1 MALDTTLSGEN
12 SDSYVTLAEYQAR
25 AAALGWNL
33 QGSASRQEEDLRN
46 AAIAL
51 DVSYTWR
58 GILVKEFQARAWPR
72 YTTHHSGYGYSSLG
86 VLRDYPIRSDRIP
99 REIKE
104 AQMEMAFLIH
114 NGATPLAT
122 VDGVVKRKREK
133 LDVLE
138 EETEYF
144 GGQGIPRYPSVDRLL
159 KRYVLAGA
167 GQAALMRG

>member
-25 AAALGWNL
+25 ADALGWTL
-33 QGSASRQEEDLRN
+33 HGSDAREEEDLRN

-51 DVSYTWR
+51 DISYTWR
-58 GILVKEFQARAWPR
+58 GIIVAEFQARAWPR
-72 YTTHHSGYGYSSLG
+72 YTTNHSGYGYSSLG

-104 AQMEMAFLIH
+104 AQMEMAFLIQ

-159 KRYVLAGA
+159 RRYIVGGP
-167 GQAALMRG
+167 GQAAMVRG